1 MKFVILR
8 IQRRKKWNPLDMIPV
23 IVRDQD
29 VRLRSFSAIRRGPT
43 APQHAQPRAA
53 IQNKLRAVRSDQ
65 LQTRRIAAVAP
76 RRRVYR
82 RRRSAHAPE
91 TQFGDGIGHCS
102 ECKTPECRLVP
113 RQHAGNG
120 KLVSWSQRTEGASID
135 SRSRSVI
142 VPNKH
147 RKGLHRR
154 HRAGRIRRMAAHS
167 HDHGHAGHSHSPGHS
182 HPTLRPSVLGW
193 AMAATLGLVVAEFF
207 GGVLGRS
214 VALLNDAVHNLSDVP
229 TLGISYLAMRWAE
242 RPADSEK
249 TYGYHRAGTLA
260 AFTNAFVLVLLS
272 LWLGYE
278 AFERIRSPVAVVES
292 WMIWTSVAAL
302 VVNGG
307 ITLALV
313 RGRGDL
319 NLRSILVH
327 NFGDA
332 LSTFAIIAGA
342 LIIHATGASWID
354 PLLGLAI
361 GLLVLWSSI
370 GILRESSH
378 ILLEGR
384 PLDLRVEDV
393 ARAILTVEGVE
404 EVHDVHLWSLGG
416 GHHALSLHARIP
428 DMHLD
433 ECERLLVSIQRV
445 AAKEFGVEH
454 TTVQLE
460 RAGLPAKSGYVMPER
475 AKK

>member
-1 MKFVILR
+1 M
-8 IQRRKKWNPLDMIPV
+8 RRM
-23 IVRDQD
+23 
-29 VRLRSFSAIRRGPT
+29 G
-43 APQHAQPRAA
+43 
-53 IQNKLRAVRSDQ
+53 
-65 LQTRRIAAVAP
+65 
-76 RRRVYR
+76 
-82 RRRSAHAPE
+82 AHSHDHDP
-91 TQFGDGIGHCS
+91 S
-102 ECKTPECRLVP
+102 
-113 RQHAGNG
+113 HAG
-120 KLVSWSQRTEGASID
+120 
-135 SRSRSVI
+135 
-142 VPNKH
+142 
-147 RKGLHRR
+147 
-154 HRAGRIRRMAAHS
+154 HS
-167 HDHGHAGHSHSPGHS
+167 HAHDHGHAGHAHHA
-182 HPTLRPSVLGW
+182 LRPSVLGW
-193 AMAATLGLVVAEFF
+193 AMAATLGLVVAEVI

-229 TLGISYLAMRWAE
+229 ALGISYLAMRWAE
-242 RPADSEK
+242 RPADGEK
-249 TYGYHRAGTLA
+249 AYGYHRAGTLA

-278 AFERIRSPVAVVES
+278 AIQRFRSPVEVVES

-332 LSTFAIIAGA
+332 LSNIAIIVGA
-342 LIIHATGASWID
+342 VVIHATGAQWID

-361 GLLVLWSSI
+361 GVLVLWSSI
-370 GILRESSH
+370 GILRDSSH

-384 PLDLRVEDV
+384 PLELSVEEV
-393 ARAILTVEGVE
+393 ARAILTVEGVQ

-416 GHHALSLHARIP
+416 GYNALSLHARIP

-433 ECERLLVSIQRV
+433 ECERLLASIQQK
-445 AAKEFGVEH
+445 ASQEFGIDH

-460 RAGLPAKSGYVMPER
+460 RAGLPAKSGYVMPAP
-475 AKK
+475 AKE

>member
-1 MKFVILR
+1 
-8 IQRRKKWNPLDMIPV
+8 
-23 IVRDQD
+23 
-29 VRLRSFSAIRRGPT
+29 
-43 APQHAQPRAA
+43 
-53 IQNKLRAVRSDQ
+53 
-65 LQTRRIAAVAP
+65 
-76 RRRVYR
+76 
-82 RRRSAHAPE
+82 
-91 TQFGDGIGHCS
+91 
-102 ECKTPECRLVP
+102 
-113 RQHAGNG
+113 
-120 KLVSWSQRTEGASID
+120 
-135 SRSRSVI
+135 
-142 VPNKH
+142 
-147 RKGLHRR
+147 
-154 HRAGRIRRMAAHS
+154 MAAHS
-167 HDHGHAGHSHSPGHS
+167 HEQDHSHAGHSHFHDHGHAGHGHAGHS
-182 HPTLRPSVLGW
+182 HPTLTPSVLGW
-193 AMAATLGLVVAEFF
+193 AMAATLGLVVAEIL
-207 GGVLGRS
+207 GGILGRS

-229 TLGISYLAMRWAE
+229 ALGISYVAMRWAQ

-260 AFTNAFVLVLLS
+260 AYTNAFVLVLLS

-278 AFERIRSPVAVVES
+278 AVERFRSPVEVVES
-292 WMIWTSVAAL
+292 WMIWTSVGAL
-302 VVNGG
+302 AVNGG

-313 RGRGDL
+313 SGRGDL

-332 LSTFAIIAGA
+332 LSNIAIIAGA
-342 LIIHATGASWID
+342 LIIRATNAPWID

-393 ARAILTVEGVE
+393 ARAILKIEGVQ

-416 GHHALSLHARIP
+416 AHNALSLHARIP

-433 ECERLLVSIQRV
+433 ECERLLSSIKQV
-445 AAKEFGVEH
+445 AAKEFGVDH

-460 RAGLPAKSGYVMPER
+460 RAGLPAQSGYVMPEP
-475 AKK
+475 AKN

>member
-1 MKFVILR
+1 MGAHSHGHG
-8 IQRRKKWNPLDMIPV
+8 LDH
-23 IVRDQD
+23 R
-29 VRLRSFSAIRRGPT
+29 
-43 APQHAQPRAA
+43 
-53 IQNKLRAVRSDQ
+53 
-65 LQTRRIAAVAP
+65 
-76 RRRVYR
+76 
-82 RRRSAHAPE
+82 
-91 TQFGDGIGHCS
+91 
-102 ECKTPECRLVP
+102 
-113 RQHAGNG
+113 HAGH
-120 KLVSWSQRTEGASID
+120 S
-135 SRSRSVI
+135 
-142 VPNKH
+142 
-147 RKGLHRR
+147 
-154 HRAGRIRRMAAHS
+154 HS
-167 HDHGHAGHSHSPGHS
+167 HDHGHASHA
-182 HPTLRPSVLGW
+182 HPSLRPAILGW
-193 AMAATLGLVVAEFF
+193 AMAATLGLVVAEIF
-207 GGVLGRS
+207 GGIFGRS

-229 TLGISYLAMRWAE
+229 ALGISYLAMRWAE
-242 RPADSEK
+242 RPADTEK

-278 AFERIRSPVAVVES
+278 AFQRFRSPVAVVES

-302 VVNGG
+302 AVNGG

-332 LSTFAIIAGA
+332 LSNVAIIIGA
-342 LIIHATGASWID
+342 LIIGVTGAHWID

-384 PLDLRVEDV
+384 PRDFHVEDV

-404 EVHDVHLWSLGG
+404 EVHDVHIWSLGG
-416 GHHALSLHARIP
+416 GHNALSLHARIP

-433 ECERLLVSIQRV
+433 ECERLLASIKQK
-445 AAKEFGVEH
+445 AFQDFGIEH

-460 RAGLPAKSGYVMPER
+460 RAGLPAKSGYVMPEP
-475 AKK
+475 AK